1 VLSKFQFITFLEVS
15 KLIVLEMP
23 LYDGIGMIAEKNAVV
38 IDIGSAFTKVGYA
51 GESAPRAIVRS
62 PNLMSVVDKP
72 TLNDVLVG
80 FVHKLYFEHL
90 LLNPKDRR
98 VVLVEA
104 LIGDT
109 RSVGLGLCPIQKMTE
124 SLFKLRMRMDQKGS

>member
-1 VLSKFQFITFLEVS
+1 
-15 KLIVLEMP
+15 MP